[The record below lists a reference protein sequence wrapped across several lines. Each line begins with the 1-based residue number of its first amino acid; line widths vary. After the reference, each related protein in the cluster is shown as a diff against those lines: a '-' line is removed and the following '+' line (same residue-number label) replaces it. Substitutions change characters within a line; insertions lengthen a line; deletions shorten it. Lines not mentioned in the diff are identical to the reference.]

1 MALSLK
7 NCENAPLPGVQL
19 EVLQNHWNRL
29 NIVNRGNSIRVRQ
42 PLLAFQRF
50 AELIIRLNRL
60 LINGIGRVVVR
71 ISSQMSGLSTVSIT
85 FSFVKGPL
93 ASEVIALQVSAGTTF
108 SQLKHILMQKHN
120 ACDPVTQQLKFVCVQ
135 TLQVLTD
142 DHTAGSVAALEFD
155 VIVNVIKKTAQS
167 LAPNANS
174 SGTLGVS
181 DRNQP
186 TDAPFQPTDACELPS
201 PANPHATA
209 PSPSTVQQPPSATI
223 ATGFFAGLGL
233 DNESASGEYQYC
245 SGVNLSH
252 EQQQKMCG
260 EMKALVDEEAATKQ
274 VDMAKFLSVYEN
286 MRKPEDRAMDAVLP
300 VGTLVR
306 LDRRGSVMI

>member
-1 MALSLK
+1 
-7 NCENAPLPGVQL
+7 
-19 EVLQNHWNRL
+19 
-29 NIVNRGNSIRVRQ
+29 
-42 PLLAFQRF
+42 
-50 AELIIRLNRL
+50 
-60 LINGIGRVVVR
+60 
-71 ISSQMSGLSTVSIT
+71 MSELSTVRIT
-85 FSFVKGPL
+85 FSFVKGAL
-93 ASEVIALQVSAGTTF
+93 ASEVITVQVSAGTTF

-142 DHTAGSVAALEFD
+142 DQTAGSVAALEFD

-167 LAPNANS
+167 PPAAANS
-174 SGTLGVS
+174 GGTGTLGA
-181 DRNQP
+181 DRKQP

-286 MRKPEDRAMDAVLP
+286 MRKPEDRAMDVVLP